1 MRTLHQRTIDV
12 AAVCVVAASAERV
25 GVVRPTPTKPSEVV
39 DAAAPRHVLDFEIPL
54 EGVVRELCMDRVTDR
69 ADRAK
74 GWDEGVEE
82 RQ

>member
-12 AAVCVVAASAERV
+12 AAVRVVAASAERV

-54 EGVVRELCMDRVTDR
+54 ETTLTLTLTQPTSCLVRLV
-69 ADRAK
+69 
-74 GWDEGVEE
+74 G
-82 RQ
+82 